1 MKKILMKMLIFTA
14 AVLFIVAIVECND
27 LLKDIE
33 QFDKILEFEDD
44 MDEIE
49 SSEYMYDDRL

>member
-1 MKKILMKMLIFTA
+1 MKKILIKMLIFAA
-14 AVLFIVAIVECND
+14 AVLFIVAIVEYND
-27 LLKDIE
+27 ILKDIE
-33 QFDKILEFEDD
+33 RFDKILEFEDD